1 MEEELP
7 VKVDREQ
14 RFIELLHENVPA
26 VEAAR
31 KAGYSPS
38 YARNVIARKLKDPK
52 FISRLRDGYKDRKVL
67 NLPVIDFI
75 EASAI
80 HEYIKDPKLAIK
92 SPGLLKDLKTAAG
105 IQQEELKQTT
115 FINISNLRELSV
127 HVLNKPP
134 DQIEEAEVIND

>member
-7 VKVDREQ
+7 VKADREHA
-14 RFIELLHENVPA
+14 FIVNLGLYPTIK
-26 VEAAR
+26 EAGL
-31 KAGYSPS
+31 KAGYSKAYCS
-38 YARNVIARKLKDPK
+38 ADLCRKLKSEK
-52 FISRLRDGYKDRKVL
+52 FLSKLRDYYKAQKHIQ
-67 NLPVIDFI
+67 LPVINTI
-75 EASAI
+75 EQNALTA
-80 HEYIKDPKLAIK
+80 YLDDPKLAIK

-134 DQIEEAEVIND
+134 EIEEAEVIND